1 MEGLA
6 LIISIIALILSI
18 LAYQRV
24 GGLGDQK
31 KQSEVLSQ
39 IGDALIK
46 ASVSLREKTAD
57 ILDKLET
64 SLRNKETRS
73 TPRKETKGDEGE

>member
-1 MEGLA
+1 MESLA

-18 LAYQRV
+18 LAYQKV

-46 ASVSLREKTAD
+46 ASGSLREKTAD

-64 SLRNKETRS
+64 SLRTKETRS

>member
-18 LAYQRV
+18 LAYQKV

-31 KQSEVLSQ
+31 KQSEILSQ

-64 SLRNKETRS
+64 SLRTKEARS
-73 TPRKETKGDEGE
+73 TPRKETKRDEGE